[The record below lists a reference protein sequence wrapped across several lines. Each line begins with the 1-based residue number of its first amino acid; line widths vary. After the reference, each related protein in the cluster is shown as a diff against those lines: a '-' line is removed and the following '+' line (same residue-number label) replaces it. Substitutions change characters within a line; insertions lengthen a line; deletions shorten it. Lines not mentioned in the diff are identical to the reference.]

1 MPAAAQ
7 AGSAQTGSVPARLH
21 RKGMDASLPRL
32 LQGRRRWLMA
42 ALVGTGLLMA
52 AAAGASALLMIR
64 LLDGSSPAGAAG
76 ILPLGFGL
84 AATALGLG
92 VLRAAERLL
101 AEKLGQDYIH
111 EIRKGLVAASLASDR
126 GPSPGVTIARNTNDL
141 SSIRNW
147 IALGIA
153 PLAVGIPL
161 ILGTA
166 AALWFLSPALA
177 LAVVVPLLLL
187 AAVLALLSR
196 PAFRRAQELRRQRGR
211 LAARLADTVIA
222 AGTIRAAGGEEREV
236 KQIDKAGR
244 KVVDAAVHRAAAAGY
259 IRGAAAA
266 AASLG
271 SAAVAAVGTWQMVP
285 TAAIAAGLT
294 IVGMISAPV
303 TDMGRVVEYR
313 QNFRAARRILGPA
326 LAVGAAA
333 NQERRRRLPAAG
345 GTGAREAQIGAASAV
360 EGRAA
365 AAVNGAPV
373 PDGPHHPARGRVL
386 VDGLAACRNCPAPPL
401 SAGPGSR
408 IRIRSADPAAE
419 TQALE
424 ILIGI
429 QTDAH
434 AVVMVDGEPL
444 LASGGRRRRRLVGY
458 AATGMYL
465 ERGSIARSVRYRRPD
480 LPPADGSAALVRVGL
495 AGRIAKLERG
505 EETQLKR
512 GGEPLSTSEL
522 ARLLLARASIGT
534 PPLLVLNRL
543 DADLD
548 RSGTAML
555 ADFLRDYP
563 GVVLFASDHPDS
575 LGVEHT
581 EWNLDCAHAGLDLVW
596 HSHGRGR

>member
-1 MPAAAQ
+1 VPAAAP
-7 AGSAQTGSVPARLH
+7 TGAAPASPLR
-21 RKGMDASLPRL
+21 REAADGPLPKL
-32 LQGRRRWLMA
+32 LRGRRRWLMA
-42 ALVGTGLLMA
+42 ALVATGLLMA
-52 AAAGASALLMIR
+52 TAAGVSALLMIR
-64 LLDGSSPAGAAG
+64 LLDGSSSAGAAG
-76 ILPLGFGL
+76 ILSPALGL
-84 AATALGLG
+84 AAAALGLG
-92 VLRAAERLL
+92 GLRAAERVL
-101 AEKLGQDYIH
+101 AERLGQDYIH
-111 EIRKGLVAASLASDR
+111 EIRKGLVASALASDR

-141 SSIRNW
+141 SSVRNW

-196 PAFRRAQELRRQRGR
+196 PAFHRARALRRQRGR

-271 SAAVAAVGTWQMVP
+271 SAAVAAVGTWQAVP

-294 IVGMISAPV
+294 MVGMISAPV

-326 LAVGAAA
+326 LAVAAA
-333 NQERRRRLPAAG
+333 VSQEQRRRLPPAG
-345 GTGAREAQIGAASAV
+345 GTGAVDRDAGAVPAAGAHMPTTAIGRDDAL
-360 EGRAA
+360 GGGQR
-365 AAVNGAPV
+365 
-373 PDGPHHPARGRVL
+373 DQDRGRVL
-386 VDGLAACRNCPAPPL
+386 VGGLAACRNCPVPPL
-401 SAGPGSR
+401 SAGSGSR

-419 TQALE
+419 TKALE
-424 ILIGI
+424 TLIGI
-429 QTDAH
+429 RTDPH
-434 AVVMVDGEPL
+434 AMVVVDGKPL
-444 LASGGRRRRRLVGY
+444 LASGSRTRRKLVGF
-458 AATGMYL
+458 AAAGMYV

-480 LPPADGSAALVRVGL
+480 LPPAEGSAALERVGL
-495 AGRIAKLERG
+495 AGRVGRLERG

-512 GGEPLSTSEL
+512 GGEPLTTSEL
-522 ARLLLARASIGT
+522 ARLMLARASIGN

-548 RSGTAML
+548 HSGAAML

-563 GVVLFASDHPDS
+563 GVVLFASDHPEVLAGD
-575 LGVEHT
+575 HT
-581 EWNLDCAHAGLDLVW
+581 EWNIDCAHAGLDLVW
-596 HSHGRGR
+596 QSHARGH

>member
-1 MPAAAQ
+1 MPPHQKGAAA
-7 AGSAQTGSVPARLH
+7 P
-21 RKGMDASLPRL
+21 LPRL
-32 LQGRRRWLMA
+32 LRGRRRWLMA

-64 LLDGSSPAGAAG
+64 LLDGSSPSGAAG
-76 ILPLGFGL
+76 ILPLALGL
-84 AATALGLG
+84 AAAALGLG
-92 VLRAAERLL
+92 GLRAAERVL

-111 EIRKGLVAASLASDR
+111 EIRKGLVASSLASDR

-141 SSIRNW
+141 SSVRNW

-177 LAVVVPLLLL
+177 FAVVVPLLLL

-196 PAFRRAQELRRQRGR
+196 PAFQRAQVLRRQRGR

-222 AGTIRAAGGEEREV
+222 AGTIRAAGGEDREV

-271 SAAVAAVGTWQMVP
+271 SAAVAAVGTWQAVP

-326 LAVGAAA
+326 LAVAATVS
-333 NQERRRRLPAAG
+333 QERRRRLPPAG
-345 GTGAREAQIGAASAV
+345 GIGAVARSA
-360 EGRAA
+360 ETG
-365 AAVNGAPV
+365 GAPTLKDLTASTAIGRDIAL
-373 PDGPHHPARGRVL
+373 DGGQRDQDRGRVL
-386 VDGLAACRNCPAPPL
+386 VDGLAACRNCPVPPL

-419 TQALE
+419 TKALE
-424 ILIGI
+424 TLIGI
-429 QTDAH
+429 RTDPH
-434 AVVMVDGEPL
+434 AVVSVDGKPL
-444 LASGGRRRRRLVGY
+444 LASGSRTRRKLVGY
-458 AATGMYL
+458 AAAGMYV

-480 LPPADGSAALVRVGL
+480 LPPADGSAALERVGL
-495 AGRIAKLERG
+495 AGRIGQLERG

-512 GGEPLSTSEL
+512 GGEPLTTSEL
-522 ARLLLARASIGT
+522 ARLMLARASIST

-548 RSGTAML
+548 RSGAAML

-563 GVVLFASDHPDS
+563 GVVLFASDQPES
-575 LGVEHT
+575 LGRDHT
-581 EWNLDCAHAGLDLVW
+581 EWNIDCAHAGLDLVW
-596 HSHGRGR
+596 HSHVRGH